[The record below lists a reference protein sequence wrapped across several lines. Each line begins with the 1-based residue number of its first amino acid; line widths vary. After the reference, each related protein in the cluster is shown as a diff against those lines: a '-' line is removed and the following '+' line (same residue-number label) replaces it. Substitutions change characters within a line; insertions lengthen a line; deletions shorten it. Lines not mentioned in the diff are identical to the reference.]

1 MSRESSRTSSAGTTT
16 ALELEHSSAD
26 SAAAA
31 LDLKVARRMF
41 YGGFAG
47 LPWLWFI
54 AWLHFR
60 HAAQLPSADP
70 QLAAYARRSGI
81 GALVGGLLFV
91 SWVVYVQLTWR
102 SWGEFGRSMML
113 YMPEDDDEL

>member
-1 MSRESSRTSSAGTTT
+1 MPPSRAAGPSSSAA
-16 ALELEHSSAD
+16 ALELDAPAA
-26 SAAAA
+26 AAAA

-60 HAAQLPSADP
+60 HAAKLPSADP
-70 QLAAYARRSGI
+70 QLAVYARRSGV
-81 GALVGGLLFV
+81 GALIGGLAFV
-91 SWVVYVQLTWR
+91 AWIVTVQLYWR
-102 SWGEFGRSMML
+102 TWGEFGRSIML
-113 YMPEDDDEL
+113 IVPEEDEL